1 MVFWVCW
8 INNSETFEKCSILLK
23 AKKGENFNHP
33 STIYRTYGT
42 GRHTMGISRIKLKL
56 HFVQNVEP
64 DAGIGQKGAFFKGL
78 ILSSNSFIAKP
89 KLSHF
94 FWVIDVSAVNDD
106 RFFQKNLYRTHIEIS
121 EFIPF
126 GSNDQCIT
134 ISD

>member
-1 MVFWVCW
+1 
-8 INNSETFEKCSILLK
+8 
-23 AKKGENFNHP
+23 
-33 STIYRTYGT
+33 
-42 GRHTMGISRIKLKL
+42 MGISRIKLKL

-106 RFFQKNLYRTHIEIS
+106 RFFQKNLYRKHISKIVQVFTLS
-121 EFIPF
+121 KIARLPLANVIF
-126 GSNDQCIT
+126 GTDQTAFCGMTGINFGT
-134 ISD
+134 GQFNNSIKKS